1 MLEISTLDGSH
12 DISIIGFVV
21 SIAVSVRNS
30 ICKLIIEKIFLAS
43 SDTDIVVNMDYTFSP
58 LHFIIIYY

>member
-21 SIAVSVRNS
+21 SIVVSVRNS
-30 ICKLIIEKIFLAS
+30 ICKLIIENSALK
-43 SDTDIVVNMDYTFSP
+43 NQ
-58 LHFIIIYY
+58 